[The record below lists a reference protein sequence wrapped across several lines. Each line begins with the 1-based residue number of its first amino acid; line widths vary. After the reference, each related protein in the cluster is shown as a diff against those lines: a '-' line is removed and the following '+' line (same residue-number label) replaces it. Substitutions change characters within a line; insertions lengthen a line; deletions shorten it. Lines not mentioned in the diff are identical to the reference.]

1 MLGERLVQVA
11 AEARP
16 RGGQLGKN
24 ARGAPDGRVE
34 GIAAPRRRRGARVR
48 RARPRAEAALEV
60 VAEGLP
66 RPVVVLAVLLE
77 VRLDVLRRELG
88 RGREPAAAPRA
99 RRSLMTLGEHWRRPS
114 SKTAPATARSAR
126 RRASARGRR
135 RRRRVV
141 QISVNVAERLQR
153 QAFVAPGIGHR
164 TAST

>member
-1 MLGERLVQVA
+1 MLGERRVQVA

-34 GIAAPRRRRGARVR
+34 GIAPRRGAADAARRV
-48 RARPRAEAALEV
+48 RPRAAAAEALEV

-88 RGREPAAAPRA
+88 RGRARPPRRA
-99 RRSLMTLGEHWRRPS
+99 RGGP
-114 SKTAPATARSAR
+114 
-126 RRASARGRR
+126 
-135 RRRRVV
+135 
-141 QISVNVAERLQR
+141 
-153 QAFVAPGIGHR
+153 
-164 TAST
+164 

>member
-1 MLGERLVQVA
+1 MLGERRGDVA

-16 RGGQLGKN
+16 RRGQLGKN

-34 GIAAPRRRRGARVR
+34 GIAAPRRQSGRGCGRRT
-48 RARPRAEAALEV
+48 EAALEV

-88 RGREPAAAPRA
+88 RGR
-99 RRSLMTLGEHWRRPS
+99 
-114 SKTAPATARSAR
+114 AR
-126 RRASARGRR
+126 RRAAREEALDDLGRALAQAELEDRAGDGALGAAPRTLARGGRR
-135 RRRRVV
+135 LSSVV
-141 QISVNVAERLQR
+141 QISVDVAERLQR